1 MSIQEII
8 KNSPLW
14 PLHQSSDSEIDILK
28 NNVLKLCEE
37 ACERMKITYT
47 HFPQYTL
54 HDETHISNMI
64 TLIPKIL
71 QSKISSLNELEKLL
85 LILGICFHDIGMAP
99 TEDELKAILDSSEYE
114 VFFENW
120 KINHSNFVDLLSKRD
135 SSIYNNSEKN
145 KINEKISLL
154 EKACLTEYLRQNHPL
169 NAQKFIETQYSDD
182 KRLSFHEINISP
194 FICKLAIAH
203 GKDISYINDENGFR
217 CDEQIQTYEVNMSFL
232 AILIRLADILDFD
245 RSRTP
250 DLLYKSIKLED
261 PISINEWEKHRS
273 IRGWSISENEI
284 IFTAEC
290 THPVYE
296 NVVRNFI
303 NQIEKELQD
312 CITLTKKYSQKFSK
326 YSLDLPFSIDR
337 SRIGPKDNSYITHN
351 VEFSLSRNEIIN
363 LLMTDKLYSKPSL
376 CIRELLQNAADAI
389 RTKKSLYA
397 MEDINFDK
405 GKIEFYHYLNSNNEE
420 ILECRDNGIG
430 MDRDI
435 INNYFTRVGRSY
447 YKSPE
452 FHQLRKEWKEKGVD
466 FDPCSQ
472 FGIGFMSCFMLG
484 DQIEIQTRKDYG
496 IGKNKGIPLVIEING
511 TEGIFFIREGND
523 NQEIGTTVRIKIR
536 NKKTYY
542 DIFNDNVKLIT
553 TLRGYALGV
562 EFPIYG
568 KCMIEGIKE
577 ETLIEPGVSKNPS
590 FLELVGI
597 RQLKYYSIDLSTI
610 SPCLSGT
617 INQSFLIDENGNLS
631 LENNEASWVIE
642 KKRNDSD
649 VQLRFKNY
657 LYSNPEKLHSIC
669 FDGILIA
676 GHGGR
681 VGDKRKVTDFMGW
694 RNPGTYNN
702 ASFCVD
708 VRGPLKAEITPA
720 RVPVEKTSM
729 ESTPK
734 WEEIYN
740 SINKGES
747 KIWGEIISDKIAS
760 PEVFWQLVNIYN
772 PELLFLDSKDV
783 LNLILPIDN
792 GECIIYKPVTEFSIF
807 HIENNKTIFD
817 KGGILQLPDYC
828 DQWNHNKNV
837 YNYNNIISRILILCS
852 KLKIEEG
859 FSVFSIDTKCNN
871 YCIGDR
877 ILCNKY
883 HLVLGINFDES
894 CKQYFSIYCEYSI
907 INLQHPL
914 FSLANNAKY
923 KTEKSDIEEFSWRM
937 CLNISTALKSDDSSL
952 EISNKSFLKNL
963 GHLYFSIDWSK
974 YSNELKAPYL
984 VRLSNN
990 KDFIISEELLKTW
1003 MDITDDF
1010 LAYYDEIKSPCMV
1023 KPVTKNS
1030 KSE

>member
-1 MSIQEII
+1 MSIQETI
-8 KNSPLW
+8 KNSSLW
-14 PLHQSSDSEIDILK
+14 PINFNSDSEIELLK

-37 ACERMKITYT
+37 ACERMKITYI

-203 GKDISYINDENGFR
+203 GKDISFINDSNEFR
-217 CDEQIQTYEVNMSFL
+217 CDEQIHTYKVNMSFL
-232 AILIRLADILDFD
+232 AVLIRLSDILDFD

-250 DLLYKSIKLED
+250 DLLYKSIKFED
-261 PISINEWEKHRS
+261 PISIKEWEKHRT
-273 IRGWSISENEI
+273 IRGWTISNKEI
-284 IFTAEC
+284 SFTAEC
-290 THPVYE
+290 IHPVYE
-296 NVVRNFI
+296 NVVRSFI
-303 NQIEKELQD
+303 NQIEIELQN
-312 CITLTKKYSQKFSK
+312 CITLTKKYPQAFSR
-326 YSLDLPFSIDR
+326 YSLDLPFTIDR
-337 SRIGPKDNSYITHN
+337 SRIGPKDNLYITHN

-397 MEDINFDK
+397 MEDISFDK

-420 ILECRDNGIG
+420 ILECCDNGIG
-430 MDRDI
+430 MDQDI

-511 TEGIFFIREGND
+511 TEGIFFVREGND

-553 TLRGYALGV
+553 TLRGYALGG

-568 KCMIEGIKE
+568 KCTIEGIKE
-577 ETLIEPGVSKNPS
+577 ETLIEPGVAKNPS

-597 RQLKYYSIDLSTI
+597 KQLKCYSIDLSTI

-631 LENNEASWVIE
+631 LENNEASWVIG
-642 KKRNDSD
+642 KKRNDSE
-649 VQLRFKNY
+649 VQLKFQNY

-702 ASFCVD
+702 ANFCVD
-708 VRGPLKAEITPA
+708 VRGALKAEITPA
-720 RVPVEKTSM
+720 REPVDNSSM
-729 ESTPK
+729 HSTPR
-734 WEEIYN
+734 WQRIYDCLN
-740 SINKGES
+740 EGEA
-747 KIWGEIISDKIAS
+747 KIWGKIISEKIS
-760 PEVFWQLVNIYN
+760 TPEIFWQLVNIYN
-772 PELLFLDSKDV
+772 PNLLFLESKDV
-783 LNLILPIDN
+783 LNLSFPVFKD
-792 GECIIYKPVTEFSIF
+792 EEFSYKTATEFF
-807 HIENNKTIFD
+807 NFKIENKRIISE
-817 KGGILQLPDYC
+817 KGDMLQFPDYC
-828 DQWNHNKNV
+828 KKWNRSHSGWNCD
-837 YNYNNIISRILILCS
+837 YLATRLLILCS
-852 KLKIEEG
+852 VIKLENSQSY
-859 FSVFSIDTKCNN
+859 FCIDTKSSNFCV
-871 YCIGDR
+871 GDR
-877 ILCNKY
+877 ILRDTFN
-883 HLVLGINFDES
+883 LVMGIKFDKS
-894 CKQYFSIYCEYSI
+894 CKKYFSIYSDAPI
-907 INLQHPL
+907 INSQHPL
-914 FSLANNAKY
+914 FILANEAKY
-923 KTEKSDIEEFSWRM
+923 KTEKSDIEKFAWRI
-937 CLNISTALKSDDSSL
+937 CLNIPGALKSDDNGL
-952 EISNKSFLKNL
+952 NIANKGFLKSL
-963 GHLYFSIDWSK
+963 GHLYFSIDWVK
-974 YSNELKAPYL
+974 YSPDLKAPYL
-984 VRLSNN
+984 VKLANG
-990 KDFIISEELLKTW
+990 KDFAITEEILKSW
-1003 MDITDDF
+1003 MDIQDDF
-1010 LAYYDEIKSPCMV
+1010 VDYYNETEEHFFMKTPIEDEP
-1023 KPVTKNS
+1023 
-1030 KSE
+1030 E

>member
-1 MSIQEII
+1 MSIQETI
-8 KNSPLW
+8 KNSSLW
-14 PLHQSSDSEIDILK
+14 PINFNSDSEIELLK

-37 ACERMKITYT
+37 ACERMKITYI

-64 TLIPKIL
+64 TLVSMIL
-71 QSKISSLNELEKLL
+71 QDKISSLSELEKLI

-99 TEDELKAILDSSEYE
+99 NEEELESLLSSSEYE
-114 VFFENW
+114 VFSENW
-120 KINHSNFVDLLSKRD
+120 KINHSNFVNLLSIQK
-135 SSIYNNSEKN
+135 SSIYSEVEKAE
-145 KINEKISLL
+145 INEKISLL
-154 EKACLTEYLRQNHPL
+154 EKACLTEYLRREHPE
-169 NAQKFIETQYSDD
+169 NAKKFIENLYNND
-182 KRLSFHEINISP
+182 KRLLFHGINITA

-203 GKDISYINDENGFR
+203 GKDISFINDSNGFR
-217 CDEQIQTYEVNMSFL
+217 CDEQIHTYKVNMSFL
-232 AILIRLADILDFD
+232 AVLIRLSDILDFD

-250 DLLYKSIKLED
+250 DLLYKSIKFED
-261 PISINEWEKHRS
+261 PISIKEWEKHRT
-273 IRGWSISENEI
+273 IRGWTISNKEI
-284 IFTAEC
+284 SFTAEC

-296 NVVRNFI
+296 NVVRSFI
-303 NQIEKELQD
+303 NQIEIELQN
-312 CITLTKKYSQKFSK
+312 CITLTKKYPQAFSR
-326 YSLDLPFSIDR
+326 YSLDLPFTIDR
-337 SRIGPKDNSYITHN
+337 SRIGPKDNLYITHN

-363 LLMTDKLYSKPSL
+363 LLMTDNLYSKPSL

-430 MDRDI
+430 MDQDI

-511 TEGIFFIREGND
+511 TEGIFFVREGND

-553 TLRGYALGV
+553 TLRGYALGG

-568 KCMIEGIKE
+568 KCTIEGIKE
-577 ETLIEPGVSKNPS
+577 ETLIEPGVAKNPS

-597 RQLKYYSIDLSTI
+597 KQLKCYSIDLSTI

-617 INQSFLIDENGNLS
+617 INESFLIDENGNLS

-642 KKRNDSD
+642 KKRNDSE
-649 VQLRFKNY
+649 VQLKFQNY

-694 RNPGTYNN
+694 RNPGTYNDAN
-702 ASFCVD
+702 FCVD
-708 VRGPLKAEITPA
+708 VRGALKAEITPA
-720 RVPVEKTSM
+720 REPVDNSSIH
-729 ESTPK
+729 STPR
-734 WEEIYN
+734 WQRIYDCLN
-740 SINKGES
+740 EGEA
-747 KIWGEIISDKIAS
+747 KIWGKIISEKIS
-760 PEVFWQLVNIYN
+760 TPEIFWQLVYIYEPN
-772 PELLFLDSKDV
+772 LLFLETKDV
-783 LNLILPIDN
+783 LTLSFPIFKD
-792 GECIIYKPVTEFSIF
+792 GIFAYKPATDFF
-807 HIENNKTIFD
+807 NFKIENTRIISK
-817 KGGILQLPDYC
+817 KEEILQFPDYC
-828 DQWNHNKNV
+828 KKWNRSHSGWNCDFLAA
-837 YNYNNIISRILILCS
+837 RILILCS
-852 KLKIEEG
+852 VMKLNNG
-859 FSVFSIDTKCNN
+859 QSSFSIDAKSNN
-871 YCIGDR
+871 FCIGNR
-877 ILCNKY
+877 ILRNDY
-883 HLVLGINFDES
+883 NLVLGIKFDKS
-894 CKQYFSIYCEYSI
+894 CKQYFSIYSENPV
-907 INLQHPL
+907 INFQHPL
-914 FSLANNAKY
+914 FNLANESKY
-923 KTEKSDIEEFSWRM
+923 KTEKNDIEKFAWRI
-937 CLNISTALKSDDSSL
+937 CLNIPSSLKSDDNGFNIAS
-952 EISNKSFLKNL
+952 KGFLKRL
-963 GHLYFSIDWSK
+963 GHLYFSIDWAK
-974 YSNELKAPYL
+974 YSPDLKPPYL
-984 VRLSNN
+984 VKLSNG
-990 KDFIISEELLKTW
+990 KDFSITEEILKSW
-1003 MDITDDF
+1003 MDIKDDF
-1010 LAYYDEIKSPCMV
+1010 VEYYNETEEHLFMKTPIKDEP
-1023 KPVTKNS
+1023 
-1030 KSE
+1030 E

>member
-1 MSIQEII
+1 MSIQETI
-8 KNSPLW
+8 KNSSLW
-14 PLHQSSDSEIDILK
+14 PINFNSDSEIELLK

-37 ACERMKITYT
+37 ACERMKITYI

-54 HDETHISNMI
+54 HDETHISSMI
-64 TLIPKIL
+64 TLVSMIL
-71 QSKISSLNELEKLL
+71 QDKISSLSELEKLI

-99 TEDELKAILDSSEYE
+99 NEEELESLLSSSEYE
-114 VFFENW
+114 VFSENW
-120 KINHSNFVDLLSKRD
+120 KINHSNFVNLLSIQK
-135 SSIYNNSEKN
+135 SSIYSEVEKAE
-145 KINEKISLL
+145 INEKISLL
-154 EKACLTEYLRQNHPL
+154 EKACLTEYLRREHPE
-169 NAQKFIETQYSDD
+169 NAKKFIENLYNND
-182 KRLSFHEINISP
+182 KRLLFHGINITP

-203 GKDISYINDENGFR
+203 GKDISFINDSNGFR
-217 CDEQIQTYEVNMSFL
+217 CDEQIHTYKVNMSFL
-232 AILIRLADILDFD
+232 AVLIRLSDILDFD

-250 DLLYKSIKLED
+250 DLLYKSIKFED
-261 PISINEWEKHRS
+261 PISIKEWEKHRS

-296 NVVRNFI
+296 NVVRSFI

-312 CITLTKKYSQKFSK
+312 CITLTKRYPKEFSS

-389 RTKKSLYA
+389 RTRKSLYGL
-397 MEDINFDK
+397 ESFDFDK
-405 GKIEFYHYLNSNNEE
+405 GKIEFSHYLDCNNEE
-420 ILECRDNGIG
+420 ILECHDNGIG
-430 MDRDI
+430 MDLDI

-452 FHQLRKEWKEKGVD
+452 FNQLRKEWKEKGVD

-496 IGKNKGIPLVIEING
+496 IGKNRGKPLVIEING
-511 TEGIFFIREGND
+511 TEGIFFVREGSD

-536 NKKTYY
+536 NKKAYY

-553 TLRGYALGV
+553 TLQGYALGG

-568 KCMIEGIKE
+568 KCTIEGIKE
-577 ETLIEPGVSKNPS
+577 ETLIEPGVAKNPS

-597 RQLKYYSIDLSTI
+597 KQLKCYSIDLSTI

-617 INQSFLIDENGNLS
+617 INESFLIDENGNLS

-642 KKRNDSD
+642 KKRNDSE
-649 VQLRFKNY
+649 VQLKFQNY

-702 ASFCVD
+702 ANFCVD
-708 VRGPLKAEITPA
+708 VRGALKAEITPA
-720 RVPVEKTSM
+720 REPVDNSSM
-729 ESTPK
+729 HSTPR
-734 WEEIYN
+734 WQRIYDCL
-740 SINKGES
+740 NKGEA
-747 KIWGEIISDKIAS
+747 KIWGKIIHENISS
-760 PEVFWQLVNIYN
+760 PDIFWQLVNIYEPN
-772 PELLFLDSKDV
+772 LSFLKSKDV
-783 LNLILPIDN
+783 LDLLFPVIKDGKLS
-792 GECIIYKPVTEFSIF
+792 YKPATDLLNYK
-807 HIENNKTIFD
+807 IENNIVILSEEE
-817 KGGILQLPDYC
+817 ILQFPDYC
-828 DQWNHNKNV
+828 EKWKKSHSGWDC
-837 YNYNNIISRILILCS
+837 NYLTQRILILCS
-852 KLKIEEG
+852 TAKLVDGQTI
-859 FSVFSIDTKCNN
+859 FNVDTKSNN
-871 YCIGDR
+871 FCIGDR
-877 ILCNKY
+877 VLRDFY

-894 CKQYFSIYCEYSI
+894 CKHYFSIYSEVSI
-907 INLQHPL
+907 IN
-914 FSLANNAKY
+914 S
-923 KTEKSDIEEFSWRM
+923 
-937 CLNISTALKSDDSSL
+937 
-952 EISNKSFLKNL
+952 
-963 GHLYFSIDWSK
+963 
-974 YSNELKAPYL
+974 
-984 VRLSNN
+984 
-990 KDFIISEELLKTW
+990 
-1003 MDITDDF
+1003 
-1010 LAYYDEIKSPCMV
+1010 
-1023 KPVTKNS
+1023 
-1030 KSE
+1030 

>member
-1 MSIQEII
+1 MSIQETI

-14 PLHQSSDSEIDILK
+14 SSCQSSDSEINALK

-312 CITLTKKYSQKFSK
+312 CITLTKKYPQKFSK

-337 SRIGPKDNSYITHN
+337 SRIGPKDKSYITHN

-420 ILECRDNGIG
+420 ILECHDNGIG
-430 MDRDI
+430 MDLDI
-435 INNYFTRVGRSY
+435 INKYFTKVGRSY

-452 FHQLRKEWKEKGVD
+452 FNQLRKGWKEKGVD

-484 DQIEIQTRKDYG
+484 DQIEILTRKDYG
-496 IGKNKGIPLVIEING
+496 IGKTSGKPLVIEING
-511 TEGIFFIREGND
+511 TEGILFVCEGDD

-536 NKKTYY
+536 DKKNYY

-720 RVPVEKTSM
+720 RIPVEKSSLH
-729 ESTPK
+729 STPK
-734 WEEIYN
+734 WQRIYDCL
-740 SINKGES
+740 NKGEA
-747 KIWGEIISDKIAS
+747 KIWGEIISEKVSS
-760 PEVFWQLVNIYN
+760 PEIFWQLVYIYN
-772 PELLFLDSKDV
+772 PNLLFLESKDV
-783 LNLILPIDN
+783 LNLSFPIFKD
-792 GECIIYKPVTEFSIF
+792 EEFSYKTPTEFF
-807 HIENNKTIFD
+807 NFKIENKKIIFE
-817 KGGILQLPDYC
+817 KGEILQFPDYC
-828 DQWNHNKNV
+828 KKWNQSHSGWNCDFLTA
-837 YNYNNIISRILILCS
+837 RILILCS
-852 KLKIEEG
+852 VMKLNNG
-859 FSVFSIDTKCNN
+859 QSSFSIDTKSNN
-871 YCIGDR
+871 FCIGNR
-877 ILCNKY
+877 ILRNDY
-883 HLVLGINFDES
+883 NLVLGIKFDES
-894 CKQYFSIYCEYSI
+894 CKQYFSMYSENPI
-907 INLQHPL
+907 INHQHPL
-914 FSLANNAKY
+914 FNLANESKY
-923 KTEKSDIEEFSWRM
+923 KTEKNDIEEFAWRM
-937 CLNISTALKSDDSSL
+937 CLNMPGSLKSDYNSL
-952 EISNKSFLKNL
+952 NIANKGFLKNL
-963 GHLYFSIDWSK
+963 GHLYFSIDWAK
-974 YSNELKAPYL
+974 YSPDLKAPYL
-984 VRLSNN
+984 VKLSNG
-990 KDFIISEELLKTW
+990 KDFSITEEILKSW
-1003 MDITDDF
+1003 MDIKDDF
-1010 LAYYDEIKSPCMV
+1010 VEYYSETEEHLFMKTPIKDEP
-1023 KPVTKNS
+1023 
-1030 KSE
+1030 E